1 MGIDALQQA
10 FICALIDPDAAL
22 PPGMVGSAAR
32 FNIHR
37 NNIAA
42 SLIAVLASRF
52 PVIRRLVGDEF
63 FRAAAGTFIARHPPR
78 SPALIEFGG
87 TFAAFLAALEPA
99 ASLPYLPAIARL
111 EWARH
116 AAYHAADAA
125 PADPSRITGLGP
137 DRMSLLRFTMHP
149 SAAVVA
155 SPFPILSIWRT
166 NSFDAEV
173 TPITLDAGGE
183 TVLIVRPHLDV
194 VIAGLPGGSAEL
206 IAARASGATL
216 GDAARTAAAHE
227 PAFDLTTT
235 LAELF
240 RAQAF
245 AAVTPSTI

>member
-1 MGIDALQQA
+1 MGTDALQQP
-10 FICALIDPDAAL
+10 FVRALTDPDAAL
-22 PPGMVGSAAR
+22 PPGVIGSAAR

-42 SLIAVLASRF
+42 SLTAVLASRY
-52 PVIRRLVGDEF
+52 PVIRRLVGDDF
-63 FRAAAGTFIARHPPR
+63 FRAAAGTFIARHPPQ
-78 SPALIEFGG
+78 SPVLMEFGG
-87 TFAAFLAALEPA
+87 NFAAFLAALEPA
-99 ASLPYLPAIARL
+99 ASLPYLPDIARL

-125 PADPSRITGLGP
+125 PADLSLIARLDP

-149 SAAVVA
+149 SVAVVA

-173 TPITLDAGGE
+173 TPIARDAGGE

-194 VIAGLPGGSAEL
+194 VTASLPAGSDNF
-206 IAARASGATL
+206 IAALATGTTL
-216 GDAARTAAAHE
+216 GDAALAAAEHD
-227 PAFDLTTT
+227 PAFDLTAT

-240 RAQAF
+240 RMQAF
-245 AAVTPSTI
+245 TAIMPSTI